1 MARIGNIGKC
11 AAGRFAA
18 AMLFAAIATTS
29 AIAQQTAAPKRAP
42 RQVLVSLRHRKL
54 AVREN
59 GRVLRVFPVAV
70 GAEVSPSPTGKF
82 QVVTRLVKPTYY
94 HPGKVIG
101 PGAANPLGTRWV
113 GLNKKGYG
121 IHGTNAPASVGE
133 AASHG
138 CIRMRNAD
146 VEAFFELVAAGD
158 EVDIRDADDAET
170 AAIFDGAAAEQPAV
184 AMAQSGNENDEEP
197 TR

>member
-1 MARIGNIGKC
+1 MARISNIGQR

-18 AMLFAAIATTS
+18 AMLLTAIATSS
-29 AIAQQTAAPKRAP
+29 AIAQQTAAPKRPP

-70 GAEVSPSPTGKF
+70 RAEVSPSPTGKF

-94 HPGKVIG
+94 HPGKVIA

-146 VEAFFELVAAGD
+146 VEAFFGLVAAGD

-170 AAIFDGAAAEQPAV
+170 SAIFDGTAEEPAV
-184 AMAQSGNENDEEP
+184 VMAQSGNTNDEEP